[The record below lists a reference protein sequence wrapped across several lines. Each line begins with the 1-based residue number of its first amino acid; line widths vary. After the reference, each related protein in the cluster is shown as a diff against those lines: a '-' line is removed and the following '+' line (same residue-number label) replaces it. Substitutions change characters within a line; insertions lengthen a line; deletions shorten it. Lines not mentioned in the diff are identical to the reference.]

1 MNIKEYYMYQAP
13 KELGITNETHL
24 ISISKQVELIFDLQ
38 EQGNFER
45 SAFIDLWDW
54 CETLICYQVP
64 KPWKLRG
71 VLSKGV
77 ASALKHYIEKHGE
90 KDTGEYSQLTAPM
103 TKEELQI
110 VTASYWNG

>member
-24 ISISKQVELIFDLQ
+24 IAIAKQVELIFDLQ

-64 KPWKLRG
+64 KPWKLQK
-71 VLSKGV
+71 VLSIGV
-77 ASALKHYIEKHGE
+77 ASALKHYIEYHKE
-90 KDTGEYSQLTAPM
+90 IDTGEYGGLTASM
-103 TKEELQI
+103 TKEELQ
-110 VTASYWNG
+110 VVAASYWNG